1 MATQSPALAPKLHPK
16 KSPSNS
22 ATGYNQLIE
31 KRRGCDLSSDSG
43 KRTKISSNSTFE
55 EEFAYSRIV
64 ADGRWV
70 MVSGT
75 TGYDYNTMT
84 ISADPAKQAAQC
96 FENIKSALSE
106 TNATLEDIVRVRYL
120 VPDRSDVSAF
130 APVFQQYLGNIRPAA
145 TLMVTQL
152 LNTDMKIE
160 IEVTALRAG

>member
-1 MATQSPALAPKLHPK
+1 
-16 KSPSNS
+16 
-22 ATGYNQLIE
+22 
-31 KRRGCDLSSDSG
+31 
-43 KRTKISSNSTFE
+43 
-55 EEFAYSRIV
+55 
-64 ADGRWV
+64 

-96 FENIKSALSE
+96 FENITSALSE

-120 VPDRSDVSAF
+120 VPDRSDVPAF